1 MNSYVFAGE
10 MKGCYNDARRY
21 LQMARGMFSHV
32 ADMLDASRR
41 WPGAWDAT
49 SILSYFQI
57 GLDYLAMAESC
68 RKRAREWRGHMLDA
82 RRWEASLL
90 RDAEIRR
97 ENEEH
102 ARRNQARIDAA
113 IAAARGA
120 A

>member
-10 MKGCYNDARRY
+10 MKGSYNDVRRALRNAR
-21 LQMARGMFSHV
+21 AMFNMV
-32 ADMLDASRR
+32 EELNEANRR
-41 WPGAWDAT
+41 RPGSFDVE
-49 SILSYFQI
+49 SVLSYFRI
-57 GLDYLAMAESC
+57 GLDYLAAAESS
-68 RKRAREWRGHMLDA
+68 RKRAREWRGHMNDA